1 VRVLHVNT
9 EEGWRGGEAQ
19 TLMLARG
26 LRLRGH
32 DSILAARAGSALAS
46 RAGQEGFE
54 IWTHAMRGEFDPGAV
69 LGLARLLRSRR
80 PDVVHYHTSHAVT
93 LGTFAGLLAFP
104 YHGRLPAVLTRRVS
118 FSLRRNPLARLKYRF
133 HIDHVIAVADGV
145 RWVLIADGIAP
156 GKVSVIH
163 SGIDLARFGVRDT
176 PGAGRFRAEAG
187 VPPEA
192 TLIGCVGALVA
203 HKGQER
209 LLEAFTSLA
218 GGRPGLHLA
227 LVGDGP
233 LRAELEGK
241 AALLG
246 IAQRVHLAGFREDIP
261 AVMSALDI
269 MALPSISGEGSPA
282 VVKEAMACRVPV
294 VATELD
300 GVREIVDEGV
310 DALLVPPG
318 DAARLAQALDAL
330 LADAA
335 LRERL
340 AARALEKV
348 RHYSVETMVERTEE
362 VYVRVLAARAR
373 RAPAGRG

>member
-1 VRVLHVNT
+1 
-9 EEGWRGGEAQ
+9 
-19 TLMLARG
+19 
-26 LRLRGH
+26 
-32 DSILAARAGSALAS
+32 
-46 RAGQEGFE
+46 
-54 IWTHAMRGEFDPGAV
+54 
-69 LGLARLLRSRR
+69 
-80 PDVVHYHTSHAVT
+80 
-93 LGTFAGLLAFP
+93 
-104 YHGRLPAVLTRRVS
+104 
-118 FSLRRNPLARLKYRF
+118 
-133 HIDHVIAVADGV
+133 
-145 RWVLIADGIAP
+145 
-156 GKVSVIH
+156 
-163 SGIDLARFGVRDT
+163 
-176 PGAGRFRAEAG
+176 
-187 VPPEA
+187 
-192 TLIGCVGALVA
+192 VGALVA

-340 AARALEKV
+340 SARALEKV